1 MKKAFVVLVSMMFVV
16 STMGLVIAQ
25 GPPATGPGS
34 GITSSSPATPAPG
47 TPAPATPAP
56 AKKEK
61 KPKPDATLVMSEG
74 QVALGIGWSWG
85 KGTLSYKGKKY
96 EFKVDGLSV
105 VDVGITK
112 ATSKGTVYN
121 LKKIEDFD
129 GIYTAAAAEG
139 TLAGGAGV
147 TKMKNQNGVVI
158 DLVSTTKGANLK
170 LAAEGVKF
178 AIKK

>member
-1 MKKAFVVLVSMMFVV
+1 MKKVFVVLVAMMFVI
-16 STMGLVIAQ
+16 STMGLAIAQ
-25 GPPATGPGS
+25 APPAK
-34 GITSSSPATPAPG
+34 APE
-47 TPAPATPAP
+47 TTPAP
-56 AKKEK
+56 AKAEK
-61 KPKPDATLVMSEG
+61 KPKPDATLTMSEG
-74 QVALGIGWSWG
+74 QVAVGIGWSWG

-105 VDVGITK
+105 IDIGISK
-112 ATSKGTVYN
+112 ATSKGKVFN

-129 GIYTAAAAEG
+129 GIYTAMAAEG
-139 TLAGGAGV
+139 TVAGGAGV

-158 DLVSTTKGANLK
+158 ELVSTTQGANLK